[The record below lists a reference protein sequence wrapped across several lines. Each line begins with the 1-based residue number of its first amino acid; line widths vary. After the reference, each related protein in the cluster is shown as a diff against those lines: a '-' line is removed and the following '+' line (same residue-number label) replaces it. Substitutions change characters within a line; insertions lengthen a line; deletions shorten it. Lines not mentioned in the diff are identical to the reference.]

1 MTLHVYGV
9 GCEEMTL
16 TIDTRKRRQMSPNF
30 SDFDAS
36 DGTHREY
43 LECCNFS
50 DIQKSPWALFGG
62 PETKILNDQM
72 IIE

>member
-50 DIQKSPWALFGG
+50 DI
-62 PETKILNDQM
+62 
-72 IIE
+72 